1 MPGMGASLC
10 QRSVAPWWRP
20 DTPCDVCDI
29 MMARYASLFSDRQA
43 TALIFCHCAVLQ
55 VLLSRDLKPRKRTKL
70 FDSGGGRMTIAD
82 YVALTLFAL
91 LWVIYSWFTA
101 GSGAKYLPRLSLN
114 RAMAE
119 RRKLWIHNS
128 LRRDLKMIDTQIMAG
143 LQNGTAFFAST
154 SIFAIG
160 GCFALLG
167 ATDQVEAVF
176 RDLPLVHYADRT
188 AFELKVAGLTF
199 LFGYSFFKFGWS
211 YRLFNYCTILFGA
224 LPMMHDTN
232 MDRGAAEAAAD
243 QVVRMNTIAASH
255 FNSGLRALFLS
266 VGYLGWFVGPYMF
279 MAMTI
284 FVIVV
289 LTRRQY
295 FSEARLAIMDA
306 NT

>member
-1 MPGMGASLC
+1 
-10 QRSVAPWWRP
+10 
-20 DTPCDVCDI
+20 
-29 MMARYASLFSDRQA
+29 
-43 TALIFCHCAVLQ
+43 
-55 VLLSRDLKPRKRTKL
+55 
-70 FDSGGGRMTIAD
+70 MTVAD
-82 YVALTLFAL
+82 YVAFAVFVL
-91 LWVIYSWFTA
+91 AWVTYSWLTA
-101 GSGAKYLPRLSLN
+101 GSGARFFPRLSLN

-119 RRKLWIHNS
+119 RRKHWIYNS
-128 LRRDLKMIDTQIMAG
+128 LRRDLKMIDTQILAG

-176 RDLPLVHYADRT
+176 RDLAFVAYAGRT
-188 AFELKVAGLTF
+188 AFELKVVGLTF
-199 LFGYSFFKFGWS
+199 LFGYAFFKFGWS

-232 MDRGAAEAAAD
+232 ADRAAAEAAAD
-243 QVVRMNTIAASH
+243 QVVRMNAIAASH

-279 MAMTI
+279 MGMTI
-284 FVIVV
+284 FIIVV

-295 FSEARLAIMDA
+295 FSEARLAIMEA
-306 NT
+306 NKQQ